1 MARSIWAEEG
11 WFAMRRF
18 GERWRS
24 ISALDQFLIVLSV
37 VYIAKQ
43 VLFVFAFAPFTGH
56 DEVAHYGYVRTVA
69 TEGRLPVL
77 PELETWQAAVARGE
91 QPAFDELPSELYP
104 YCRYAL
110 RWNCQPDEARWLAN
124 PPRMESFNG
133 ILYPTGYQYV
143 ANHPPLY
150 YLLMTPVYRLT
161 EGATPETQHYW
172 LRLAAIPFGL
182 ATVWLSA
189 RLARTL
195 FPGDAFLGLTVPT
208 FVAFQPQISYE
219 AAMVNNDILAIA
231 LATWVLYLVV
241 RGIRDRFPVATC
253 VWLGVALGLAVVAK
267 STSLTLAPVIALA
280 IIGVVG
286 WRNVGTWVLSG
297 ALVVVPAAVIAAP
310 WYLFLFRTY
319 GNVDA
324 LDQLEKLQYWNYG
337 GNAHPGWGDLLL
349 NANFVSMRFRETWGE
364 FGWRLLPLEE
374 EVLWVIA
381 LPILASVGGLLAYL
395 RFSGR
400 TIVGENDPVMRP
412 EGWQRLT
419 LAVLAATCLF
429 AYLAVVGFGL
439 RFELTQAR
447 YFFPAMTAAA
457 VLLLL
462 GLRTL
467 IPGQYRRYAQGVF
480 FAAMVALNVV
490 IFSQYVLPFF
500 VRG

>member
-1 MARSIWAEEG
+1 
-11 WFAMRRF
+11 MRRF
-18 GERWRS
+18 GDRWRG

-37 VYIAKQ
+37 VYVAKQ

-77 PELETWQAAVARGE
+77 PDLESWQATVAAGE
-91 QPAFDELPSELYP
+91 QPTFDGLPAELYP

-110 RWNCQPDEARWLAN
+110 RWNCQPDEARWLNN

-133 ILYPTGYQYV
+133 VLYPTGYQYV

-150 YLLMTPVYRLT
+150 YVLMSPVYRLS
-161 EGATPETQHYW
+161 EAATPKTQHYW

-182 ATVWLSA
+182 LTVGLSA
-189 RLARTL
+189 RLARVL

-208 FVAFQPQISYE
+208 FVAFQPQLSYE
-219 AAMVNNDILAIA
+219 AAMVNNDIVAIA
-231 LATWVLYLVV
+231 LATWVLLLVV
-241 RGIRDRFPVATC
+241 RGIRDRFPAALC
-253 VWLGVALGLAVVAK
+253 VWLGVALGLAVLAK

-286 WRNVGTWVLSG
+286 WRKVRAWVLSG
-297 ALVVVPAAVIAAP
+297 ALVVVPAAVVAAP

-319 GNVDA
+319 GNFDA
-324 LDQLEKLQYWNYG
+324 LDQLEQLQYWNYG
-337 GNAHPGWGDLLL
+337 GRGLPGWSDLLL

-364 FGWRLLPLEE
+364 FGWRLLPLGEE
-374 EVLWVIA
+374 LLWAIA
-381 LPILASVGGLLAYL
+381 LPVLAGMGGLLAYA
-395 RFSGR
+395 RFRGR
-400 TIVGENDPVMRP
+400 TIVGEDDPVMRP
-412 EGWQRLT
+412 ERWQRLA
-419 LAVLAATCLF
+419 LAVLAATCLI

-447 YFFPAMTAAA
+447 YYFPAMTAAA

-467 IPGQYRRYAQGVF
+467 IPAPHRRYAQGVF
-480 FAAMVALNVV
+480 FAGMVTLNVV
-490 IFSQYVLPFF
+490 IFTQYVLPFF
-500 VRG
+500 VQG

>member
-1 MARSIWAEEG
+1 
-11 WFAMRRF
+11 MRRL
-18 GERWRS
+18 GERWRGV
-24 ISALDQFLIVLSV
+24 SALDQFLIVLGV
-37 VYIAKQ
+37 VYLAKQ

-77 PELETWQAAVARGE
+77 PDLATWQAAVAAGE
-91 QPAFDELPSELYP
+91 TPAFDGLPAELYQ

-150 YLLMTPVYRLT
+150 YLLMTPVYWASD
-161 EGATPETQHYW
+161 GATPETQHYW

-182 ATVWLSA
+182 LMVWLAS
-189 RLARTL
+189 RLVRVL
-195 FPGDAFLGLTVPT
+195 FPGDGFLGVTVPV
-208 FVAFQPQISYE
+208 FVAFQPQLSYE
-219 AAMVNNDILAIA
+219 AAMVNNDMLAIA

-241 RGIRDRFPVATC
+241 RGIRDRFPAALC
-253 VWLGVALGLAVVAK
+253 VWLGVALGLAVLAK
-267 STSLTLAPVIALA
+267 STSLALAPVIALA

-286 WRNVGTWVLSG
+286 WRQVRTWVRLGS
-297 ALVVVPAAVIAAP
+297 LVVAPAAVLVAP
-310 WYLFLFRTY
+310 WYLFLYRTY
-319 GNVDA
+319 GNFDA
-324 LDQLEKLQYWNYG
+324 LDQLEQLQYWNYG
-337 GNAHPGWGDLLL
+337 GRDHPGWGDLLV
-349 NANFVSMRFRETWGE
+349 NAHFVTMRFRETWGE
-364 FGWRLLPLEE
+364 FGWRLLPLGEE
-374 EVLWVIA
+374 LLWVIA
-381 LPILASVGGLLAYL
+381 LTVLAGAGGLLAYA

-400 TIVGENDPVMRP
+400 VIVGEDDPVMRP
-412 EGWQRLT
+412 ERWQRLA
-419 LAVLAATCLF
+419 LGVLAATCLV

-467 IPGQYRRYAQGVF
+467 VPAPYRRYAQGVF
-480 FAAMVALNVV
+480 VAGMVALNVV